1 MNHNNIAWWLRTR
14 PGVTRVEGGTPPP
27 LAILRA
33 LSQLF
38 IFSGPQLSPV
48 YKETAQVLPS
58 WVPEVT
64 RVPVLS
70 ALSPSSEFTFQ
81 TRSALT
87 DGIPL
92 GASPSQRAVFG
103 SFLRMALWRDTAGGR
118 APCCT
123 GVLGRGC
130 GVWRSSAPSL
140 VPRTSTW
147 PGDHLPM
154 ALSTWRP
161 AS

>member
-1 MNHNNIAWWLRTR
+1 MNHNNIAWWLRTS
-14 PGVTRVEGGTPPP
+14 PGVTRVEGGMPAPP
-27 LAILRA
+27 LAIYVRFRR
-33 LSQLF
+33 LF

-64 RVPVLS
+64 RVPVIS

-92 GASPSQRAVFG
+92 GASPSQ
-103 SFLRMALWRDTAGGR
+103 
-118 APCCT
+118 
-123 GVLGRGC
+123 
-130 GVWRSSAPSL
+130 
-140 VPRTSTW
+140 
-147 PGDHLPM
+147 
-154 ALSTWRP
+154 
-161 AS
+161 